1 MGSYVAA
8 RSVLARPANHPHR
21 NFQRARPRGRVTLT
35 AFAFASV
42 GAVCVVNVVDPT
54 AGAIASPYFQAAGR
68 FDGEAVQTITT
79 PGSYETSFDRDSYTV
94 ALAPKPVITPP
105 PVETPAAKTSKGAK
119 PVPTVPAG
127 PVAVPDPGSAKAIA
141 REMLAAR
148 GMGDDQYSC
157 LVSLWT
163 KESGW
168 RVNAENPSSG
178 AYGIPQAYPG
188 TKMASAGADW
198 RTNPAT
204 QVTWGLNYITARYG
218 SPCGAWAR
226 SQAVGF
232 Y

>member
-1 MGSYVAA
+1 M
-8 RSVLARPANHPHR
+8 
-21 NFQRARPRGRVTLT
+21 
-35 AFAFASV
+35 
-42 GAVCVVNVVDPT
+42 VNVIDPT
-54 AGAIASPYFQAAGR
+54 AGAIASPYFQPAGR
-68 FDGEAVQTITT
+68 FDGEATQTVTVT
-79 PGSYETSFDRDSYTV
+79 GSYDTAFDRDGYTV

-105 PVETPAAKTSKGAK
+105 PVETTPAVKALKAGK
-119 PVPTVPAG
+119 PAPTVPTG
-127 PVAVPDPGSAKAIA
+127 PVVAPDPGSAKAIA

-157 LVSLWT
+157 LVSLWN

-168 RVNAENPSSG
+168 RVNAANPSSG

-198 RTNPAT
+198 QTNPVT
-204 QVTWGLNYITARYG
+204 QITWGLGYIAARYG

-226 SQAVGF
+226 SQAVGS